1 MRFYSSCLLGGVML
15 GVMFAVTAVEP
26 VPLRARGDDF
36 VDPAGK
42 TVKLWGVNLV
52 AFYPDRQTAAATAK
66 NLASLGVNCVRPHHM
81 LRPSGDWNP
90 GMVSGALM
98 DYRRDSMTP
107 DPAAWD
113 RFFFLTN
120 ELRRNGIYLLLSIGD
135 TRHYRPDDVSVLD
148 GGEADNLAWRKSV
161 EEMNRRHWKAAI
173 DARKMMPLFDERAA
187 RVVERYARRLLTTVN
202 PYSGRRFA
210 DDPQL
215 LTVELL
221 NEFAL
226 DYVVICN
233 NRLPE
238 YQHRELSARWEA
250 CLKKHGV
257 PPCDFYTVKSPELV
271 KLRADF
277 MREAQIR
284 YFRRLE
290 KVIRDCG
297 YRGSILFSNLWE
309 GEPAARLNAELNG
322 SIEDHGYVDPRVY
335 REPKDFVYQKTF
347 TKVAGKPYLIGEFN
361 HSEGGRDLDDQKRKR
376 AMLPLAVAANAAF
389 QGWSGIVWFAWC
401 HGGGAVASD
410 GWGVRE
416 GRVSS
421 LGNLVGD
428 GMTLDHLRTAGL
440 LFKNGM
446 VQPSSAPVFWYLE
459 DIPAVRDY
467 HGLMRGRTG
476 YKPGWQSV
484 HAIRKVFGRTAPA
497 ADAAAMK
504 RISTENPPEPLVS
517 DTGEIIRDLKRNQ
530 LLVKTPFANGFGGEC
545 GQSGLVTLPVLEYRG
560 QPGFATFLLVSADG
574 RRLTQSRAL
583 LLSRTTFDVEGRE
596 VDDGMFVLIGLA
608 GGSWTG
614 RITRPRE
621 AAGKTVTLRCDNGN
635 WLLPAAGWHEIE
647 LEAGKRP

>member
-1 MRFYSSCLLGGVML
+1 MRIFSSHLLSGLML
-15 GVMFAVTAVEP
+15 AATLAATAAEP
-26 VPLRARGDDF
+26 VPLKAQGDNF

-42 TVKLWGVNLV
+42 PVKLWGINLV
-52 AFYPDRQTAAATAK
+52 AFYPDRPTAAATAK
-66 NLASLGVNCVRPHHM
+66 NLASLGINCARPHHM

-90 GMVSGALM
+90 GMASGALM
-98 DYRRDSMTP
+98 DYRSDSMTP
-107 DPAAWD
+107 DPEAWD

-120 ELRRNGIYLLLSIGD
+120 ELRKNGIYLLLSVGD
-135 TRHYRPDDVSVLD
+135 TRHYRPDDVKVLD

-161 EEMNRRHWKAAI
+161 EEMNQRHWKEAI

-187 RVVERYARRLLTTVN
+187 RVVENYARRLLTAVN
-202 PYSGRRFA
+202 PYSGRKFA

-238 YQHRELSARWEA
+238 YQHRELTVQWEA
-250 CLKKHGV
+250 YLKKHGAA
-257 PPCDFYTVKSPELV
+257 PCDFYTVKAPEQV
-271 KLRADF
+271 RLRADF
-277 MREAQIR
+277 MRETQTR

-290 KVIRDCG
+290 KVIRECG

-322 SIEDHGYVDPRVY
+322 SIEDHCYADPRVY
-335 REPKDFVYQKTF
+335 LDPKDFVHQKTL
-347 TKVAGKPYLIGEFN
+347 TKVAGKPYILGEFN

-376 AMLPLAVAANAAF
+376 AMLPLAAAANAAF
-389 QGWSGIVWFAWC
+389 QEWSGIVWFAWC
-401 HGGGAVASD
+401 HGGGAVGTD
-410 GWGVRE
+410 GWARRE

-421 LGNLVGD
+421 LGNLVED

-446 VQPSSAPVFWYLE
+446 VRPSASPVRRHLD
-459 DIPAVRDY
+459 DIPPVRDY

-476 YKPGWQSV
+476 YKPGWQSI
-484 HAIRKVFGRTAPA
+484 HAIHKVFGKPTPA
-497 ADAAAMK
+497 ADAAAMN

-517 DTGEIIRDLKRNQ
+517 DTGEIIRDLKRRQ
-530 LLVKTPFANGFGGEC
+530 LLVKTPFANGFGGE
-545 GQSGLVTLPVLEYRG
+545 SGESGSVALPVLGYRG
-560 QPGFATFLLVSADG
+560 LPGFVTFLLVSADG
-574 RRLTQSRAL
+574 RSLTQSESL
-583 LLSRTTFDVEGRE
+583 LLSRTTLDAQGKEA
-596 VDDGMFVLIGLA
+596 DDGVFTLTGLS
-608 GGSWTG
+608 GDFWTG

-621 AAGKTVTLRCDNGN
+621 AAGKTVTLRRSNGI
-635 WLLPAAGWHEIE
+635 WELPAAGWHEIE
-647 LEAGKRP
+647 LAATD